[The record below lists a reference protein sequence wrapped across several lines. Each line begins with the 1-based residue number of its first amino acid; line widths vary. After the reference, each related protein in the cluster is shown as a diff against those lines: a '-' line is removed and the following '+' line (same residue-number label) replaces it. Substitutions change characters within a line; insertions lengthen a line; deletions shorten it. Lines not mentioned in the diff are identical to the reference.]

1 MAGMVGDTE
10 LLGNHRCDHDRCPN
24 PAHEAIGNGATI
36 KDFAQMRSL
45 LCRQPVRATRT
56 MSFQEPV
63 HTIPLPVA
71 EPDRYIGTVDLQ
83 EGSNRG
89 TGPALHI
96 QQNRVN
102 PLGHAIGAIF
112 YGRLLELGELL
123 NQLRSSMD
131 KARLHRI
138 LRSDCSEDIT
148 RRDTCRVI
156 YARPSSS

>member
-24 PAHEAIGNGATI
+24 SAQEAIGNGATI
-36 KDFAQMRSL
+36 KDLAQMRSL

-83 EGSNRG
+83 EGSIE
-89 TGPALHI
+89 GP
-96 QQNRVN
+96 V
-102 PLGHAIGAIF
+102 
-112 YGRLLELGELL
+112 
-123 NQLRSSMD
+123 
-131 KARLHRI
+131 
-138 LRSDCSEDIT
+138 
-148 RRDTCRVI
+148 
-156 YARPSSS
+156 RPSIFSKTA

>member
-138 LRSDCSEDIT
+138 LRSD
-148 RRDTCRVI
+148 
-156 YARPSSS
+156 